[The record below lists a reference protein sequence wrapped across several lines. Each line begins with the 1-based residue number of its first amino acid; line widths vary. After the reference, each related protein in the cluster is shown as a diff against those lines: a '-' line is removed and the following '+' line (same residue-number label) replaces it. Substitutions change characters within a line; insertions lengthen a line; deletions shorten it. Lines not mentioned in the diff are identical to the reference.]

1 MKTGVRQRAVTG
13 TRLATLVDEGLLSD
27 QLAGRAHPGDWPSVV
42 GEGCARGVERV
53 HWDRALGDIARDILG
68 RPSRFF
74 RCRLTELAW
83 QLGGGP
89 GEPPPLLGALVEIVH
104 AGSLIVDDIQDGS
117 QERRGAPAVHLIHGM
132 PRALNAGNWMYFW
145 ALSTVDGLEPA
156 TPGVRDRI
164 RGRLVQTMF
173 DCHLGQ
179 ALDLTARI
187 DRLAQAE
194 VPALVA
200 TTAMLKTGALM
211 GFAARLG
218 AAVAGAP
225 AEHEEGLARFGR
237 RLGVGLQM
245 LDDFG
250 NLTGGSEGNTSKAL
264 EDLRN
269 GRVSWAWAFAAK
281 ALDAGAF
288 ADLQASAREVAA
300 SPDGSGARAR
310 SLAAA
315 LRIAVGRAGRAETSR
330 YLDEALADLRRTVGD
345 RHELEAVRSE
355 IARLEVSYG

>member
-1 MKTGVRQRAVTG
+1 M
-13 TRLATLVDEGLLSD
+13 TLVEEGLLSD
-27 QLAGRAHPGDWPSVV
+27 ELCSRAHPGDWPAVAGDGVAS
-42 GEGCARGVERV
+42 GVERV
-53 HWDRALGDIARDILG
+53 HWDQALGDIARDILG

-83 QLGGGP
+83 QLGGGA
-89 GEPPPLLGALVEIVH
+89 GEPPALLGAVVEIVH
-104 AGSLIVDDIQDGS
+104 AGSLIVDDIEDGS
-117 QERRGAPAVHLIHGM
+117 PERRGAPAVHVVHGL

-145 ALSTVDGLEPA
+145 ALSMVDRLE
-156 TPGVRDRI
+156 PGVRERI
-164 RGRLVQTMF
+164 RANLVQTML

-187 DRLAQAE
+187 DRLVQAE

-200 TTAMLKTGALM
+200 TTTTLKTGALM
-211 GFAARLG
+211 SFAARLG
-218 AAVAGAP
+218 AAAAGAP
-225 AEHEEGLARFGR
+225 PEHEEGLARFGR

-250 NLTGGSEGNTSKAL
+250 NLTGGSEGNTSKSL

-269 GRVSWAWAFAAK
+269 GTVSWAWAFAAK

-288 ADLQASAREVAA
+288 ADLQASAREVV
-300 SPDGSGARAR
+300 GSADLPGARTR

-315 LRIAVGRAGRAETSR
+315 LRIAVGRAGRDETSR

-345 RHELEAVRSE
+345 RPELDAVRSE

>member
-13 TRLATLVDEGLLSD
+13 TRLTALVDEGLMSDELS
-27 QLAGRAHPGDWPSVV
+27 ARAHPADWPSVV
-42 GEGCARGVERV
+42 GGAAARGVERV
-53 HWDRALGDIARDILG
+53 HWDQALGDVARDILN

-74 RCRLTELAW
+74 RGRLTELAW

-89 GEPPPLLGALVEIVH
+89 GEPPALLGALVEVVH
-104 AGSLIVDDIQDGS
+104 AGSLIVDDIEDGS
-117 QERRGAPAVHLIHGM
+117 QERRGVPAVHVVHGL

-145 ALSTVDGLEPA
+145 ALSMVDRLAPA
-156 TPGVRDRI
+156 VRDRI
-164 RGRLVQTMF
+164 RAGLVQTML

-179 ALDLTARI
+179 GLDLTARI
-187 DRLAQAE
+187 DRLSQAE
-194 VPALVA
+194 VAALVA
-200 TTAMLKTGALM
+200 TTTTLKTGALM
-211 GFAARLG
+211 SFAARLG
-218 AAVAGAP
+218 AAAAGAR

-250 NLTGGSEGNTSKAL
+250 NLTGGSEGNASKAL

-288 ADLQASAREVAA
+288 ADLQASAREVVG
-300 SPDGSGARAR
+300 SPDAPGARAR

-315 LRIAVGRAGRAETSR
+315 LRIAVGRAGRDETRR
-330 YLDEALADLRRTVGD
+330 YLDEALADLRRAVGD
-345 RHELEAVRSE
+345 RHELEAVSSE